1 MSGGLQGF
9 FGQIHHPLR
18 SPEVLKLAMPVAGI
32 LDAWR
37 TGVFHISKDSFTQ
50 LFSCCLIQPLI
61 MSLLLGESG
70 FRGRVQS
77 LP

>member
-9 FGQIHHPLR
+9 FGQIYHPFR
-18 SPEVLKLAMPVAGI
+18 SPEVLKLAIPVAGI

-50 LFSCCLIQPLI
+50 CSFLFLSFNTA
-61 MSLLLGESG
+61 SSHESSP
-70 FRGRVQS
+70 R
-77 LP
+77 